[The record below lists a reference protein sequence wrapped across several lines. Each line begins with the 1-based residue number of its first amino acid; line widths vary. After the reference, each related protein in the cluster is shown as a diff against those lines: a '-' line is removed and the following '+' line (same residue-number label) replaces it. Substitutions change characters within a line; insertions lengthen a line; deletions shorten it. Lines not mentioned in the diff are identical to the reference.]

1 MIHSDSVAELID
13 SETDSVLIDFPDS
26 QGHCSKAQRRQM
38 VEEMVKVR
46 K

>member
-13 SETDSVLIDFPDS
+13 SETDSVLIYFPDS